1 MRLDIGGHTSIEGPP
16 ASRVEQVLRS
26 MASANEQ
33 YVSLDRSEQYYV
45 MAMPSEFVGEFW
57 DLEFRDGSAE
67 RHYAAADGR
76 PIDEVVEVFL
86 SYLNGDNVWRTR
98 VEWKRVEEEQ
108 L

>member
-1 MRLDIGGHTSIEGPP
+1 MRLDIGGHTSIDGPT
-16 ASRVEQVLRS
+16 AGRVEQVLRA
-26 MASANEQ
+26 MGAQNEQ

-57 DLEFRDGSAE
+57 DLEFREGSAE
-67 RHYAAADGR
+67 RHYQAADGR

-86 SYLNGDNVWRTR
+86 SYLNGDNTWRTR
-98 VEWKRVEEEQ
+98 VEWKRVEEGE

>member
-1 MRLDIGGHTSIEGPP
+1 MRLDIGGHTTIDGPTP
-16 ASRVEQVLRS
+16 GRVEQVLRS
-26 MASANEQ
+26 MAEQNEQ
-33 YVSLDRSEQYYV
+33 YVSLDSAEQYYV
-45 MAMPSEFVGEFW
+45 MAMPSQFVGEFW
-57 DLEFRDGSAE
+57 DLEFREGSAE

-98 VEWKRVEEEQ
+98 VEWKRTEEGE